1 MFLSKTRDKGPPPK
15 SFCQFSFFQTWFLL
29 VLTLERNPTAVPNA
43 LNLFFLAMCVEVAFE
58 SSYLY
63 KFNNGWLCSKFFAH
77 SSYLQKHLICHSGE
91 KTYLCSQF
99 PMLFL
104 NSFNLNFV
112 YCNSSLWR
120 KTVQLLPVLKVIC
133 PVI

>member
-1 MFLSKTRDKGPPPK
+1 
-15 SFCQFSFFQTWFLL
+15 
-29 VLTLERNPTAVPNA
+29 
-43 LNLFFLAMCVEVAFE
+43 MCVEVAFE

-63 KFNNGWLCSKFFAH
+63 KFNSGWLCSKFFAH

-104 NSFNLNFV
+104 NSFNLNFL

-120 KTVQLLPVLKVIC
+120 KTFSCSQCSKSFALSSKLQIYLRIHSGEKPYICWTCTKTFCRSDNLKTRISSGIC
-133 PVI
+133 LGLAQC